1 MARVN
6 SVVSRHIA
14 KAPGLLRPVV
24 TEEGAGNFGSMVL
37 DSSGLVF
44 KCSDSA
50 ARMLGGRVADV
61 EGSPIWSLIA
71 DLMPSD
77 TSPSFNAR
85 FLAHLSSTGCW
96 REFQAIDIAGAMLSS
111 STGDVETQWRR
122 CRPLSDS
129 PAKTLNT
136 ALNFVTLF
144 FTQSFQLL
152 DRAQP

>member
-6 SVVSRHIA
+6 SAVSRHIA
-14 KAPGLLRPVV
+14 KAPGSLRPVV
-24 TEEGAGNFGSMVL
+24 TEEVAGNFGSMVL

-50 ARMLGGRVADV
+50 ARMLGGSAANV

-96 REFQAIDIAGAMLSS
+96 REFQAIDIAGQCFPVQLAMSKLNSDGAGLFLIHLRQPLRPPSS
-111 STGDVETQWRR
+111 
-122 CRPLSDS
+122 L
-129 PAKTLNT
+129 
-136 ALNFVTLF
+136 
-144 FTQSFQLL
+144 
-152 DRAQP
+152 